1 MRKEL
6 RPVHE
11 NVSCDVCGR
20 TILKGERTEA
30 FLAPGG
36 ERKQVCEL
44 CLGRA
49 EQAGWIRERAHGD
62 LPAALLP
69 REPRRSGLITRLR
82 KRLEEPVA
90 RERAEEAAPEDEDHR
105 ADTHAAP
112 SAPPPRS
119 RPKDPRHV
127 RGVPTN
133 AEVKIE
139 RALEFFNESEHPR
152 TIAGIARTL
161 GPPWVAAQPDP
172 GAPSEVIVVVAWELS
187 WYRYRVDLGDA
198 EQPVLLLQK
207 GEELSELGDVSPEWN
222 VNASGDGT
230 LNVGVGSSR

>member
-6 RPVHE
+6 KPVHE

-20 TILKGERTEA
+20 TILKGERTEG

-49 EQAGWIRERAHGD
+49 EHAGWIRERAHGD

-69 REPRRSGLITRLR
+69 REPRRSGLFTRLR

-90 RERAEEAAPEDEDHR
+90 AEGDGGEAPAEEEGAFDAHPPPAPAA
-105 ADTHAAP
+105 
-112 SAPPPRS
+112 PRS

-127 RGVPTN
+127 RGIPTN
-133 AEVKIE
+133 AEVKVE
-139 RALEFFNESEHPR
+139 RALEFFNGSEHPR

-172 GAPSEVIVVVAWELS
+172 EAPREVIVVVAWELS
-187 WYRYRVDLGDA
+187 WYRYRIDLADS
-198 EQPVLLLQK
+198 EQPVLLLEK
-207 GEELSELGDVSPEWN
+207 GEELGELGGEEQDWN
-222 VNASGDGT
+222 GTASADGT
-230 LNVGVGSSR
+230 LTVGVGSNR